1 MWPRRRARAVVDR
14 RTVDPLHAMVGR
26 AIDSCDA
33 PEPCGALCGCASTP
47 ISLIIYLGSTG
58 QPKG

>member
-1 MWPRRRARAVVDR
+1 
-14 RTVDPLHAMVGR
+14 MVGR